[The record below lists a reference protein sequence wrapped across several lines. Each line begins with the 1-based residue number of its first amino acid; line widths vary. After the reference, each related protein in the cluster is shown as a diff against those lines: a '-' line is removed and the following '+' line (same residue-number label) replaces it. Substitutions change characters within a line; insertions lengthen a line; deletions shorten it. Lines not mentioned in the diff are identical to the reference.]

1 MRLYNPTG
9 RKTEARIAIIKD
21 VMYYFSYETCI
32 AAEGTF
38 DGVHQRVRIAN
49 SWGPMTAKHFKELEC
64 KDFKIINDQDFD
76 DLVEGR
82 SKR

>member
-9 RKTEARIAIIKD
+9 RKTEARVAIIKD
-21 VMYYFSYETCI
+21 VLYYFSYETCI

-49 SWGPMTAKHFKELEC
+49 SWGPNTGRHFTELGVR
-64 KDFKIINDQDFD
+64 DWKILQDQDFD
-76 DLVEGR
+76 DLVQGR

>member
-1 MRLYNPTG
+1 MRLYNPTQ
-9 RKTEARIAIIKD
+9 RQTQARVAIIKD
-21 VMYYFSYETCI
+21 VVYYFSYETCI

-49 SWGPMTAKHFKELEC
+49 SWGPTTGRHFKELGVRDWRILE
-64 KDFKIINDQDFD
+64 DQDFD
-76 DLVEGR
+76 DLVQGR

>member
-9 RKTEARIAIIKD
+9 RQTQARVAIIKD
-21 VMYYFSYETCI
+21 VLYFFSYETCI

-49 SWGPMTAKHFKELEC
+49 SWGPTSGRHFKELGV
-64 KDFKIINDQDFD
+64 KDWKILEDQDFD
-76 DLVEGR
+76 DLVQGR